1 MGGSFGTR
9 RTMRGGI
16 GWSASNLSC
25 PAKPEGARFA
35 IRATTGTGEGRMT
48 DGFGRRDFLKGAVAG
63 GVAATAPTTVTEAQ
77 PAAATTTP
85 GTATPGYAFLNLD
98 EAAFVE
104 ALVDHMVPADDL
116 SPKGTDVGI
125 NIYIDRALSGAWG
138 KGDRLYMQGPWK
150 QGAPSQG
157 YQLPLTPAQLYR
169 AGIEATNAH
178 CRKTYGKTFD
188 RLSGEQREDVLIGLS
203 SAKIAFDGGIPVRVF
218 WATLYQT
225 VMEGMFSDPIYGGN
239 RNKAG
244 WKLIGFPG
252 AIAVHRE
259 NIEKYK
265 DKKFPADA
273 PLGISDMS

>member
-1 MGGSFGTR
+1 
-9 RTMRGGI
+9 
-16 GWSASNLSC
+16 
-25 PAKPEGARFA
+25 
-35 IRATTGTGEGRMT
+35 MT
-48 DGFGRRDFLKGAVAG
+48 EFGRRDFLKGAVAG
-63 GVAATAPTTVTEAQ
+63 SVATTGPLVAEAQAQAPAATPSV
-77 PAAATTTP
+77 
-85 GTATPGYAFLNLD
+85 PGYAFLNLD

-116 SPKGTDVGI
+116 TPKGTDIGI
-125 NIYIDRALSGAWG
+125 NVYIDRALAGAWG

-150 QGAPSQG
+150 TGAPSQG

-178 CRKTYGKTFD
+178 CRKSYGKTFD
-188 RLSGEQREDVLIGLS
+188 RLAEQQREEVLTGLS
-203 SAKIAFDGGIPVRVF
+203 TAKITFDNGPPVRSF
-218 WATLYQT
+218 WAMLYQT
-225 VMEGMFSDPIYGGN
+225 VIEGMFSDPIYGGN